1 MHPSSTTPQSSA
13 GRPKP
18 KRVITEARK
27 IQNREAQRAY
37 RKFLELTPVLVDV
50 TRSCLRLGQR
60 PNSTADCSQQQASAR
75 KSARRLSENYTS
87 TAALALTIT
96 CGLTRRLWSILQ
108 SRPPACML
116 LLLLIRRRRR

>member
-1 MHPSSTTPQSSA
+1 MHPSSNTPHSSA
-13 GRPKP
+13 ARPKP

-37 RKFLELTPVLVDV
+37 RKCSKLTTDLVDV

-75 KSARRLSENYTS
+75 RSARGLSESTS
-87 TAALALTIT
+87 TATLALTIT
-96 CGLTRRLWSILQ
+96 CGLTRRLWSIPQ

-116 LLLLIRRRRR
+116 LLLLIRRR

>member
-1 MHPSSTTPQSSA
+1 MHPSSNTPHSSA
-13 GRPKP
+13 ARPKP

-37 RKFLELTPVLVDV
+37 RKYSKLTPALVDV

-75 KSARRLSENYTS
+75 RSARGLSESCTS
-87 TAALALTIT
+87 TATLALTIT
-96 CGLTRRLWSILQ
+96 CGLTRRLWSIPQ

-116 LLLLIRRRRR
+116 LLLLLLIRRR